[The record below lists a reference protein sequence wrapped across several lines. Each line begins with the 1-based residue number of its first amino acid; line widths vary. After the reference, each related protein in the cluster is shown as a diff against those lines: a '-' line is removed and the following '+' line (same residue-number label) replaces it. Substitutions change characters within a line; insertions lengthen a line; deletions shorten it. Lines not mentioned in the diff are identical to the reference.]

1 MKLSHLLPGIRPT
14 LCLLSLSCI
23 AYAQCPSG
31 GYPPPGPPPRINNPV
46 GPPSSGGGQ
55 PAEPSGPTTPNPAGP
70 SAPGPGGPRTGGP
83 KGPPTGGATPLRP
96 RTGGP
101 RGMPITL
108 DRGHTSK
115 RRLTVEW
122 LHPVPPRRDDGHTA
136 AAGPMTHKDAI
147 AHLWEADDGRPLMV
161 LRECQSCQG
170 SDSALLSRSLK
181 NDKTMLLTKWFR
193 TVKLPAHIG
202 ERTHPFHNVF
212 AGYNFGKKMP
222 HFFLL
227 ADKDAQPVAFSG
239 VQTQSGLW
247 KAMYNVLEQ
256 RYAKSPKR
264 QVKKW
269 LMLLDRYDTLEGRR
283 TSLKEELL
291 AVRST
296 KGPDSSKA
304 KKLRKKLDEI
314 SEDWAKVEAEEKKVR
329 NLGLLKA
336 PTKIVANVK

>member
-1 MKLSHLLPGIRPT
+1 
-14 LCLLSLSCI
+14 
-23 AYAQCPSG
+23 
-31 GYPPPGPPPRINNPV
+31 
-46 GPPSSGGGQ
+46 
-55 PAEPSGPTTPNPAGP
+55 
-70 SAPGPGGPRTGGP
+70 
-83 KGPPTGGATPLRP
+83 
-96 RTGGP
+96 
-101 RGMPITL
+101 
-108 DRGHTSK
+108 
-115 RRLTVEW
+115 
-122 LHPVPPRRDDGHTA
+122 
-136 AAGPMTHKDAI
+136 
-147 AHLWEADDGRPLMV
+147 MV

-202 ERTHPFHNVF
+202 ERSHPFHNVF

-227 ADKDAQPVAFSG
+227 AHKDAQPVAFSG

-247 KAMYNVLEQ
+247 KAMYGVLEQ

-304 KKLRKKLDEI
+304 KKLRKKLDETKRMLDEENFRKANL
-314 SEDWAKVEAEEKKVR
+314 EDQLRRLNDEHSFKMNVLEKQLEEVR
-329 NLGLLKA
+329 SRREIEITEIDSKLIREYEDKLQKA
-336 PTKIVANVK
+336 LHDLREVYDKQMETNKEELSRIYDDRVRLDCWSILTNFRSFHV